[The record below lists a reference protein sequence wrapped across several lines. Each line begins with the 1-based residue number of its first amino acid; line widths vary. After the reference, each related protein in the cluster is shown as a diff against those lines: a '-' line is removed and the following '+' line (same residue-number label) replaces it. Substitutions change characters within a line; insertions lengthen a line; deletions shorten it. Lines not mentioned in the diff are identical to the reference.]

1 MLQLIESA
9 LWCLFMQ
16 FSGINE
22 VCDMQQVMVLC
33 NNNNN
38 NNNNI
43 DLTYF

>member
-1 MLQLIESA
+1 
-9 LWCLFMQ
+9 MQ

-38 NNNNI
+38 NNNI
-43 DLTYF
+43 DLAYF